1 MERTTGMTTARTLSD
16 DIYLLAGLLG
26 ETLRAQASEAAFERE
41 ERARALA
48 KAFRAGEAGAGEALA
63 DLVGGL
69 DPGEADSLVRAFTLY
84 FQLINLAEDS
94 ERIRRIRRRE
104 ASEPGWRRGSLGEA
118 IARLAA
124 AGVDAAGLQAMLDR
138 ALVRPVLTAHPTEA
152 RRRTIIAKLARV
164 FAILRDL
171 DARAPLPR
179 EVADARR
186 RLAGTIAE
194 LWSSDEI
201 RAVTPT
207 VLDEVRAYLVYVTA
221 TLVHV
226 VPQVYRDL
234 EAAIA
239 ETYPD
244 AAIGVPPVLTFGT
257 WVGGDRDGNPNVTP
271 AVTAETLEVMRDAA
285 LAFWDGRLV
294 ELAGRLS
301 LSERVVG
308 PAPALQPWLAA
319 YRERFPEIGQM
330 LA

>member
-1 MERTTGMTTARTLSD
+1 MTTARALSD

-26 ETLRAQASEAAFERE
+26 ETLRAQAGEAAFDRE

-48 KAFRAGEAGAGEALA
+48 KAFRAGEAGAGDALA
-63 DLVGGL
+63 ALVDGL
-69 DPGEADSLVRAFTLY
+69 DAGDADALVRAFTLY

-104 ASEPGWRRGSLGEA
+104 ASEPGWRRGSIGEA
-118 IARLAA
+118 ASLVAT
-124 AGVDAAGLQAMLDR
+124 AGLDAAGFQAMLDR
-138 ALVRPVLTAHPTEA
+138 SLVRPVLTAHPTEA
-152 RRRTIIAKLARV
+152 RRRTVIAKLARV

-171 DARAPLPR
+171 DERSPLPR
-179 EVADARR
+179 ESDDARR

-201 RAVTPT
+201 RTVTPT
-207 VLDEVRAYLVYVTA
+207 VLDEVRAYLVYVTS

-226 VPQVYRDL
+226 APQVYRDL
-234 EAAIA
+234 EAAVA
-239 ETYPD
+239 AVYPD
-244 AAIGVPPVLTFGT
+244 AAIVVPPFLTFGT

-271 AVTAETLEVMRDAA
+271 AATAETLEVMRDAA
-285 LAFWDGRLV
+285 LAFWEGRLV

-308 PAPALQPWLAA
+308 PAPLLHPLLAA
-319 YRERFPEIGQM
+319 NR
-330 LA
+330 